1 MVIWLLETD
10 AEDIEWKNEVYFGTI
25 SCYPCTLGEGSL
37 VIILEHKRRP
47 AAIKMKE
54 NQRKLYVS
62 LVGPYAAKMLPHK
75 NP

>member
-1 MVIWLLETD
+1 MTGLSPTALIIIKLIDCFLEIKC
-10 AEDIEWKNEVYFGTI
+10 E